1 MASRPALAVW
11 HGAPKRKRG
20 RDKGLEE
27 LADDTQETE
36 TPVSSSR
43 GLHMSESVV
52 VSRQAGG
59 SQAGKPLRTQQGRH
73 S

>member
-27 LADDTQETE
+27 AKADDTQGTA
-36 TPVSSSR
+36 PVSSSR
-43 GLHMSESVV
+43 RLRMSENLLHAHQHV
-52 VSRQAGG
+52 RLG
-59 SQAGKPLRTQQGRH
+59 
-73 S
+73 